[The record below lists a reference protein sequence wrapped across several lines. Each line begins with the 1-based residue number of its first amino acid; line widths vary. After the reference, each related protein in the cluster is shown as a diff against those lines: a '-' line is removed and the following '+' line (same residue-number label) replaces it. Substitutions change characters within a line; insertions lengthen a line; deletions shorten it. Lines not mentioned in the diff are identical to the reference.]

1 MRYPSIAITLS
12 VLQSLFSNAAICTE
26 FPFIGYAK
34 KTWSGQS
41 SVARTGCHS
50 CGRGRPNRQYRQ
62 HVLETV
68 KAGLVGLPPD
78 RLTRLKN
85 LLNTDKI
92 VMHFAIRGNTV
103 TKEL

>member
-12 VLQSLFSNAAICTE
+12 VLESLFSNPTVCAE

-34 KTWSGQS
+34 RTWSGS
-41 SVARTGCHS
+41 AAAPRTGCRG
-50 CGRGRPNRQYRQ
+50 CGNRPNRHYRQ

-68 KAGLVGLPPD
+68 KAGLVGLPPERVD
-78 RLTRLKN
+78 RLKK

-92 VMHFAIRGNTV
+92 VMHFAIRGKTV
-103 TKEL
+103 TQEL